1 MKIVVD
7 TNIIFSTLLNSNSTL
22 GDILF
27 NSVKYFKFYSCG
39 YMRYEIQKHWEK
51 LKKISKLSDEQLQVS
66 YTQVL
71 TKLKFVNEEII
82 PVETWLASE
91 KITKEIDIDDTDF
104 VAMTKFLKATLWTGD
119 KVLYNSL
126 KKKALKKYSKQ
137 QNYSHFVKPKARS
150 KTACKCA
157 LFQCGALSFE

>member
-7 TNIIFSTLLNSNSTL
+7 TNIIFSTLLNSNSTI
-22 GDILF
+22 GDLLF
-27 NSVKYFKFYSCG
+27 NSDKHFDFYSCS
-39 YMRYEIQKHWEK
+39 YMRYEIQKHWER

-71 TKLKFVNEEII
+71 SKLKFVNEEII

-91 KITKEIDIDDTDF
+91 EITKGIDIDDTDF

-119 KVLYNSL
+119 KVLYNGL
-126 KKKALKKYSKQ
+126 KKIGFKKILNTTELLTLRTTKSEK
-137 QNYSHFVKPKARS
+137 
-150 KTACKCA
+150 
-157 LFQCGALSFE
+157 